1 MKTCAL
7 EQETLTVKCDHR
19 GNRTF
24 ATTLSGLHTSASQ
37 SIQAAQL
44 LGEVG
49 KAQSECGVTPCEEAV
64 HHDCTRMKGQN
75 ATQWGG
81 GQQISALSS
90 ENIEEIKFSERPMRR
105 ECGEGGRTKF
115 KQTKVYRLG
124 MGGDSV

>member
-1 MKTCAL
+1 MLQLAKFEISLHTCWQDLSENICAL

-37 SIQAAQL
+37 WIQVAQL

-49 KAQSECGVTPCEEAV
+49 KAQSERGVTPCEEAV

-81 GQQISALSS
+81 GSA
-90 ENIEEIKFSERPMRR
+90 NINAIF
-105 ECGEGGRTKF
+105 
-115 KQTKVYRLG
+115 
-124 MGGDSV
+124 